1 MDNNLEN
8 QHIKTLNSNL
18 EGLNISNGIPKK
30 RGRKPLNK
38 KNIIEDIQQNEQQN
52 SIKQNTNIIKPLML

>member
-38 KNIIEDIQQNEQQN
+38 KNII
-52 SIKQNTNIIKPLML
+52 